1 MLLLTPNGVIRD
13 ADVVY
18 GLGLAVE
25 AVMEKIYSGHVGS
38 LLYRSIIAKLQ
49 LEYHTRKSIVIVQI
63 AELHFHKRGSYGG
76 QKRI

>member
-18 GLGLAVE
+18 GLGLAVG
-25 AVMEKIYSGHVGS
+25 AVMEKIYAGHVCP
-38 LLYRSIIAKLQ
+38 LLYRCPIAILQ
-49 LEYHTRKSIVIVQI
+49 LEYHTRKPIAIVQFSD
-63 AELHFHKRGSYGG
+63 LHFHKRGSYGG